1 MEKAGTLLKN
11 NPGSKIIPM
20 VLRTPYK
27 VYFTDIISF
36 SLVLQRPSG
45 INAGELTY
53 VCFDP
58 DSPKFGWNR

>member
-45 INAGELTY
+45 INVGELM
-53 VCFDP
+53 
-58 DSPKFGWNR
+58 N